1 MKNFLILQSSY
12 SLFFNELGLNL
23 KKENQI
29 YSLCFS
35 LGDKYLK
42 SNLKNALLWKEI
54 KEIKIKSNFKEKI
67 SEILKIDN
75 LYFKLREKVDEEEL
89 TLKEKEYFY
98 KYYKFLEKY
107 LIDNKIDK
115 IVMMNDLRW
124 QHAIAIHLSKKLN
137 IKYFV
142 FELGLFRPNT
152 ITLDSKGVNYN
163 NSVPKDKEFYLELKG
178 LNKFDYTKINSDI
191 TEKQRNIVIAK
202 YMILNMI
209 GKLFGIYT
217 PANNRNS
224 ILDYFKRFKN
234 SYLKKKDKENITLE
248 NKYIFAPL
256 QVKTDTQTLVHS
268 DYKNM
273 IEFMEDTIQGVK
285 KYREK
290 YNSNIELVFKEHPMD
305 CGKVLY
311 DDFYIKYKKF
321 TWIKFLKGINTK
333 EVIKNSEM
341 IITINS
347 TVGLEAIEMYKP
359 VICMGRSFF
368 TIDGIAKKSNSLKLA
383 DDINDALKEMKDKK
397 IIDNFLNYLRY
408 EYSIEGNLYY
418 YNEKQIK
425 EVSNIILGD
434 NKKVFV

>member
-1 MKNFLILQSSY
+1 MNILLLQSSY

-23 KKENQI
+23 KKQNQI

-42 SNLKNALLWKEI
+42 SNLENTLLWEEI
-54 KEIKIKSNFKEKI
+54 KKIKIKSDFKEKI
-67 SEILKIDN
+67 SEILRIDN
-75 LYFKLREKVDEEEL
+75 LYFKLREKIDEEEL
-89 TLKEKEYFY
+89 TLKEKKYFY
-98 KYYKFLEKY
+98 KYYIFLEKY

-115 IVMMNDLRW
+115 IIMMNDLRW
-124 QHAIAIHLSKKLN
+124 QHAIAIHLAKKLN
-137 IKYFV
+137 LEYFV

-152 ITLDSKGVNYN
+152 ITLDSQGVNYN
-163 NSVPKDKEFYLELKG
+163 NSVPRNREFYLKLEG
-178 LNKFDYTKINSDI
+178 PSKFDYSKIKSQI

-202 YMILNMI
+202 YMILNTI

-234 SYLKKKDKENITLE
+234 SYLKKKDKENITLK

-268 DYKNM
+268 DYNNM
-273 IEFMEDTIQGVK
+273 KKFMEDTIQGVK

-321 TWIKFLKGINTK
+321 TWIKFLKDINTK
-333 EVIKNSEM
+333 EVIKNSNM
-341 IITINS
+341 VITINS

-359 VICMGRSFF
+359 VICMGRAFF

-383 DDINDALKEMKDKK
+383 YDINEVLKEVKDKK